1 MRFIPRPAAL
11 EAFGDALWHRDCR
24 GFHLEGEAGLLFGGQ
39 FRRGGENF
47 HSQGVRFLPDFHFFE
62 AVDARAAAAALVLLL
77 ISLVHS
83 LGAAIVQSTGRTVF
97 RVKITVIVITGHAE
111 PAFRRSVGMC
121 MGVGLPVKALI
132 GSIEADW
139 FP

>member
-1 MRFIPRPAAL
+1 MRLIARSSAL
-11 EAFGDALWHRDCR
+11 EPFGNALGDVDGG

-47 HSQGVRFLPDFHFFE
+47 HGQGVRFLPDFHFFE
-62 AVDARAAAAALVLLL
+62 AVDARAAAAAVVLLL

-111 PAFRRSVGMC
+111 PPFGGLWGCVWESVSRLRR
-121 MGVGLPVKALI
+121 
-132 GSIEADW
+132 
-139 FP
+139 